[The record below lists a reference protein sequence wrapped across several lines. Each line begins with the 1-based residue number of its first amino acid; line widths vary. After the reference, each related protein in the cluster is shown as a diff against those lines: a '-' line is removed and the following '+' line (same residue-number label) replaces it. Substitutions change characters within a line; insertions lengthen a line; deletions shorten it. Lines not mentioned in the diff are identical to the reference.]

1 MLDETI
7 VTETPPL
14 YNAYGR
20 VGEQTQV
27 PITGNRS
34 KRVLHGALN
43 IYSGSVALMISEKWD
58 RDSHMAFLR
67 IIRKQWRG
75 WEILLFEDQG
85 SPHTA
90 STSLELAEDL
100 AIKIRFLPKA
110 VPELNAMDTLWRH
123 VKANALSNRQTEDID
138 LSADQACQYILD
150 LDPRARLQMA
160 GVLSGNFWL
169 T

>member
-1 MLDETI
+1 MEKSALHPIQAISKLATPKRGLKHGLFSNSRRVILMLDETI

-85 SPHTA
+85 SPHTVDFHA
-90 STSLELAEDL
+90 FSSL
-100 AIKIRFLPKA
+100 
-110 VPELNAMDTLWRH
+110 
-123 VKANALSNRQTEDID
+123 
-138 LSADQACQYILD
+138 
-150 LDPRARLQMA
+150 
-160 GVLSGNFWL
+160 
-169 T
+169 